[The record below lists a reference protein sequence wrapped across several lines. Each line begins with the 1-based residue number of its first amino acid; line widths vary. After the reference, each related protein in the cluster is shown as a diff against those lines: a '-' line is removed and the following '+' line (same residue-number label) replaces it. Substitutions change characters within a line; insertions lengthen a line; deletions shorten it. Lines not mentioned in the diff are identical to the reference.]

1 LNPWRVQGGKME
13 KRIKIAVDA
22 MGGDYAPEEIVKGAV
37 EAARSLG
44 MEISLVGEKDAVEAE
59 LAKTNTADL
68 PVTIVE
74 ATEVIKDGEDPAFAV
89 MRKPK
94 SSVALAAGLV
104 KSGDV
109 DAMVS
114 AGSTGAVMVSALQ
127 YVGALPGIERPM
139 VGGAFLQL
147 APKTVVLDLGANVG
161 CQPYHLVDF
170 AVAGTVYARTFLG
183 IENPSVGLLNVGAEE
198 GKGNELAKEAYPL
211 LKKSGLNFIGN
222 VEGMDIPFSRAHVV
236 VCDGFVGNILVKFC
250 EGLGRVVGDWLKKK
264 LKDKVTEAEIE
275 EASNN
280 LYRMLSPGEAVG
292 GGPLWGVN
300 GVVAVAH
307 GRSHAP
313 QITGAINQAK
323 IAVESGFVQQ
333 LAAELEKVK
342 DRISAD

>member
-1 LNPWRVQGGKME
+1 ME
-13 KRIKIAVDA
+13 KRMKIAVDA
-22 MGGDYAPEEIVKGAV
+22 MGGDNAPEEIVKGAV
-37 EAARSLG
+37 EAARTLG
-44 MEISLVGEKDAVEAE
+44 VEIVLVGTKDAVEAE
-59 LAKTNTADL
+59 LAKANAADL

-74 ATEVIKDGEDPAFAV
+74 ATEVIKDGEEPAFAV

-94 SSVALAAGLV
+94 SSVALAAGMV
-104 KSGDV
+104 KSGEA
-109 DAMVS
+109 DAMLS

-147 APKTVVLDLGANVG
+147 APKTIVLDLGANVG

-183 IENPSVGLLNVGAEE
+183 IDNPSVGLLNVGAEE
-198 GKGNELAKEAYPL
+198 GKGNEMVKEAYPL

-222 VEGMDIPFSRAHVV
+222 VEGMDIPFSRADVI

-250 EGLGRVVGDWLKKK
+250 EGLGRVISKWLGTELKEK
-264 LKDKVTEAEIE
+264 LADSDIE
-275 EASNN
+275 NTSSN
-280 LYRMLSPGEAVG
+280 LYRLLSPGQAVG

-307 GRSHAP
+307 GSSHAP

-323 IAVESGFVQQ
+323 LAVESGFVQQ

-342 DRISAD
+342 DRISTT

>member
-1 LNPWRVQGGKME
+1 MD
-13 KRIKIAVDA
+13 KRMRIAIDA
-22 MGGDYAPEEIVKGAV
+22 MGGDNAPEEIVKGAI

-44 MEISLVGEKDAVEAE
+44 VDIILVGTKDAVEAE
-59 LAKTNTADL
+59 LTKVNVAGL
-68 PVTIVE
+68 PVTTVE
-74 ATEVIKDGEDPAFAV
+74 ATEVIKDGEEPAFAV

-94 SSVALAAGLV
+94 SSVALAASMV
-104 KSGDV
+104 KSGDA

-147 APKTVVLDLGANVG
+147 APKTIVLDLGANVG

-183 IENPSVGLLNVGAEE
+183 IDNPSVGLLNVGAEE
-198 GKGNELAKEAYPL
+198 GKGNELVKEAYPL

-222 VEGMDIPFSRAHVV
+222 VEGMDIPFSKADVI

-250 EGLGRVVGDWLKKK
+250 EGLGRVISKWLSLELKGK
-264 LKDKVTEAEIE
+264 LDESEIE
-275 EASNN
+275 KTSSS
-280 LYRMLSPGEAVG
+280 LYRLLSPGVAVG

-307 GRSHAP
+307 GSSRAP

-323 IAVESGFVQQ
+323 LAVESGFVKQ
-333 LAAELEKVK
+333 LAAEMEKAK

>member
-1 LNPWRVQGGKME
+1 ME
-13 KRIKIAVDA
+13 KRMKIAVDA
-22 MGGDYAPEEIVKGAV
+22 MGGDNAPEEIVKGAV

-44 MEISLVGEKDAVEAE
+44 VEIILVGTKDAVETE
-59 LAKTNTADL
+59 LAKANAADL

-74 ATEVIKDGEDPAFAV
+74 ATEIIKDGEEPAFAV

-94 SSVALAAGLV
+94 SSVALAAGMV
-104 KSGDV
+104 KSGDA
-109 DAMVS
+109 DAMLS

-147 APKTVVLDLGANVG
+147 APKTIVLDLGANVG

-170 AVAGTVYARTFLG
+170 AVAGTVYARTFMG
-183 IENPSVGLLNVGAEE
+183 IDNPSVGLLNVGAEE
-198 GKGNELAKEAYPL
+198 GKGNELVKEAYPL

-222 VEGMDIPFSRAHVV
+222 VEGMDIPFSRADVI

-250 EGLGRVVGDWLKKK
+250 EGLGRVITKWLGTELKGK
-264 LKDKVTEAEIE
+264 LADSDIE
-275 EASNN
+275 TTSSN
-280 LYRMLSPGEAVG
+280 LYRLLSPGQAVG

-307 GRSHAP
+307 GSSHGP

-323 IAVESGFVQQ
+323 LAVESGFVQQ

-342 DRISAD
+342 DRISTT